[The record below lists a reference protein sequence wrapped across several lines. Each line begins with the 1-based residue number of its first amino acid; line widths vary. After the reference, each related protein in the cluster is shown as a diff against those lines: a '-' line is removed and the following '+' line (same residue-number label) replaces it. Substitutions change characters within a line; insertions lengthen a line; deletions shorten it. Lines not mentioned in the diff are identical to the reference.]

1 MLMLWWNL
9 SLFLPQVAAQDRIG
23 LGEFFFSGAAIHA
36 TLALTPADT
45 LNPGVLNGA
54 LHIADSDGDGT
65 PDHAQNADAH
75 LALQIR
81 YRRHAPNLG
90 ARVDGE
96 FVPFLQVTVTL
107 SNTTTHETLTFNL
120 VPQVGREQG
129 WHYGSNVIFPGDPLS
144 DTYDLTLRIAPPTG
158 ISKHSDIA
166 GDTEVGTYL
175 DQATDF
181 TLTGLSNIDVTA
193 PSALL
198 GPVATSVRENILD
211 GTFNARTQTAE
222 ADRYLLA
229 QQSIESLQRQEP
241 RPVAA
246 IADQYFQFLQGLT
259 RQIDATLAT
268 PRLDTDIVQA
278 FAALSNHIAPDSA
291 IQVLS
296 KTLLRVFFEAAQSHL
311 VQAVDAEIYEAKTVS
326 HTEGVYHRWDEAFA
340 NFRALA
346 STVGRESRLRVL
358 DADRTTIGLA
368 RGDAV
373 GSAVDLG
380 VDDTTFAALTLD
392 PKLDRIVV
400 AAFERGQQAIDNVL
414 NESDSGGV
422 DDDFTVIG
430 VQQQTIRFSLYRGI
444 YIAVLRALDG
454 VLENVLEGNL
464 RGAEVNRVEGVVSYR
479 ILESTVDRDNP
490 TGNTTILTLLEQP
503 VEQLTPTDVAT
514 ILGEFSLAFANGA
527 IRELNEIHA
536 NFLLPGAPNA
546 VQRQNAL
553 IAAAEAQ
560 LFSEITIDDLAIIL
574 GDSLNNGNGINDKL
588 DLIEALNALITA
600 ITNRDPA
607 AAATARITVDAMVRA
622 YMTALGGDLLSRLN
636 PLAP

>member
-1 MLMLWWNL
+1 M
-9 SLFLPQVAAQDRIG
+9 S
-23 LGEFFFSGAAIHA
+23 
-36 TLALTPADT
+36 
-45 LNPGVLNGA
+45 
-54 LHIADSDGDGT
+54 
-65 PDHAQNADAH
+65 
-75 LALQIR
+75 
-81 YRRHAPNLG
+81 
-90 ARVDGE
+90 
-96 FVPFLQVTVTL
+96 
-107 SNTTTHETLTFNL
+107 
-120 VPQVGREQG
+120 
-129 WHYGSNVIFPGDPLS
+129 
-144 DTYDLTLRIAPPTG
+144 
-158 ISKHSDIA
+158 
-166 GDTEVGTYL
+166 
-175 DQATDF
+175 
-181 TLTGLSNIDVTA
+181 
-193 PSALL
+193 
-198 GPVATSVRENILD
+198 
-211 GTFNARTQTAE
+211 
-222 ADRYLLA
+222 
-229 QQSIESLQRQEP
+229 
-241 RPVAA
+241 
-246 IADQYFQFLQGLT
+246 
-259 RQIDATLAT
+259 
-268 PRLDTDIVQA
+268 QA

-311 VQAVDAEIYEAKTVS
+311 VQAVDAEIFEAKTVS

-380 VDDTTFAALTLD
+380 VDDTTFATLTLD
-392 PKLDRIVV
+392 PKLDRIVA
-400 AAFERGQQAIDNVL
+400 AAFERGQQAIDNDL

-454 VLENVLEGNL
+454 VLDNVLEGNL

-588 DLIEALNALITA
+588 DLLEALNALVTA